1 MGGSGSSCWRYEK
14 AHDCFPTSNN
24 ITRHQQQQEQ
34 QPSSRR
40 NTRVILKERREGNS
54 FSVSVCLSRSLA
66 RCNDDNCNDGLPGRI
81 LSLLR
86 STVCT
91 YHVLFP
97 TYFPKPISYLRLPMP
112 YPTFI
117 TFATYQPYLA

>member
-40 NTRVILKERREGNS
+40 NTRVILKERREGTLS
-54 FSVSVCLSRSLA
+54 LSLSVSLARSLA
-66 RCNDDNCNDGLPGRI
+66 ATMTTATMACQAAFS
-81 LSLLR
+81 LSLGAPFVPTMCFFLPT
-86 STVCT
+86 SQNQ
-91 YHVLFP
+91 FP
-97 TYFPKPISYLRLPMP
+97 TYDCLCP
-112 YPTFI
+112 YPFFI
-117 TFATYQPYLA
+117 LLLPTNPI

>member
-1 MGGSGSSCWRYEK
+1 LLSNIQQHHK
-14 AHDCFPTSNN
+14 ASTT
-24 ITRHQQQQEQ
+24 TRAATQQQKKH
-34 QPSSRR
+34 SSDFEGKKRR
-40 NTRVILKERREGNS
+40 NS

-112 YPTFI
+112 LPI
-117 TFATYQPYLA
+117 LHTFATYQPYLA

>member
-40 NTRVILKERREGNS
+40 NTRVILKERRKEEKEL
-54 FSVSVCLSRSLA
+54 FLCLSLSISRSLA
-66 RCNDDNCNDGLPGRI
+66 ATTTTATMACQAAF
-81 LSLLR
+81 SLLR

-112 YPTFI
+112 YPFFI
-117 TFATYQPYLA
+117 LLLPTNPI